1 MTDHAPGK
9 GLSSRTRKWLW
20 LAVMCAL
27 PLGAVIAA
35 DANKPATSPTTKAV
49 EKKDEKKKEDKD
61 AWKLADHWKLDILA
75 EKPAIHH
82 PSVVFPAPDG
92 RIFLAEDPMD
102 QKGSSKDPTDRI
114 LVIHPDGKITIFA
127 EGLYAV
133 FGLQYIDGKLYV
145 HHTPKL
151 SVFTDKDSV
160 GVDRKDL
167 IDSDNPSP
175 NVDGHGFN
183 DHIPSNIRLGM
194 DGYLY
199 VSTGDKGIYNAESKI
214 DHTKATIHGGG
225 IMRLRPDGTDVQV
238 YSTGTRNHLDMA
250 VNSEDELFTYD
261 NTDDGLGWWTRFSHM
276 VDGGFYG
283 YPYDY
288 RPAENDKE
296 AMPDWDAQ
304 KRTYDKAKQDWDK
317 ANKDKPAAQQSPKPV
332 EPYASPLKPWTLWRM
347 EEYGGGAPTGSVAYN
362 EAALPEEFH
371 GNVFASEWGKGQ
383 IERFALA
390 RSGATYTVTKHEVIL
405 KGGPGPLRP
414 VGIQVLEDGSGILVA
429 DWNYAGWRN
438 AEADAG
444 RLLKLTY
451 TGTLTPTPKPDWY
464 VAAASGKL
472 SPNANA
478 IPHYTK
484 ALSHPSESVRLVAQ
498 RRIAEAVRAA
508 RSSPST
514 TSAPVFEL
522 LKDPKAPAYAKWHAI
537 WTIDAIGGGTS
548 QFGEG
553 AIIEVLSDPTVDVS
567 VRMQAA
573 RQLGTRR
580 IKEAVPAL
588 VAALNDESEALRF
601 RAATALGRIGDIAAV
616 KPLLEKLG
624 DRDLFTHYAIFTAL
638 NRIGKSNPTAWEPIV
653 SALASENSDTRE
665 GAALAMHETYDEA
678 LVKLLA
684 ALVVNPSKASDAR
697 VAAVAAIAP
706 LQKQRKPW
714 EPTTADLKWWGTM
727 PARNSAPPKELEWAG
742 TQAVMD
748 AMRAALNDSNEVIR
762 HAAVQGL
769 KFAPDPAV
777 SDTLVK
783 LFEADKDVPT
793 RKAILAAMAAAK
805 SPTAVKFVDQILAE
819 PKQNEA
825 LFIPALEAAETAGG
839 PEMTATVLKFVADE
853 RNKPEQTIAA
863 LNTLI
868 KLPNATSLPTLLK
881 RMTDKDGGVINAAAN
896 AIGAIN
902 DDRSVTAV
910 APLLTDKRGE
920 VKRAAA
926 NTLAE
931 LKRASGIEPLLAVWQ
946 DKEIQ
951 KEAISAL
958 AAHPDIKALEAYLEG
973 LSLADGNVRNK
984 CRRAIE
990 STHEKALP
998 LIEARLDTNPPS
1010 ARAVAELQSI
1020 YEKFIPKEQRTGKLY
1035 QFDTKVLS
1043 PEAFL
1048 AYAKTHTGDAIVGKK
1063 IFLDQNGAACIKCH
1077 KVSNNGGDVGP
1088 ALDGVGGKYPRE
1100 FLVDSILYP
1109 SKQILDGYQ
1118 QTMIKRKS
1126 NGNLEAGIVRGET
1139 ETEVTLVD
1147 SAAQK
1152 IIIRKEDIVSR
1163 KLSNISLMPEGL
1175 QTALK
1180 PEEFAD
1186 VIAYLESLKEAPKK

>member
-1 MTDHAPGK
+1 M
-9 GLSSRTRKWLW
+9 
-20 LAVMCAL
+20 
-27 PLGAVIAA
+27 PLGMTPVWGAEEPKPQAA
-35 DANKPATSPTTKAV
+35 TKTAATKPV
-49 EKKDEKKKEDKD
+49 EKKEDKD
-61 AWKLADHWKLDILA
+61 AWKLADNWKLEILA

-114 LVIHPDGKITIFA
+114 LVIHPDGKITVFA

-133 FGLQYIDGKLYV
+133 FGLQYMDGKLYV

-199 VSTGDKGIYNAESKI
+199 VSTGDKGIYNAESNI

-276 VDGGFYG
+276 VDGGYYG

-296 AMPDWDAQ
+296 AMPDWGA
-304 KRTYDKAKQDWDK
+304 RRGAYDKARQEWDK
-317 ANKDKPAAQQSPKPV
+317 ANKDKPEAQQSPKPA
-332 EPYASPLKPWTLWRM
+332 EPYAASFKPWTLWRM
-347 EEYGGGAPTGSVAYN
+347 EEYGGGSPTGSVAYN

-383 IERFALA
+383 VERFALE
-390 RSGATYTVTKHEVIL
+390 RSGATYKVLKHEVIL
-405 KGGPGPLRP
+405 KGGPGALRP

-438 AEADAG
+438 AQTDAG

-451 TGTLTPTPKPDWY
+451 TGKLNSVPKPDWY
-464 VAAASGKL
+464 VHSAMSAEGASVGM
-472 SPNANA
+472 
-478 IPHYTK
+478 IGEWTK
-484 ALSHPSESVRLVAQ
+484 GLLHPSESVRLVAQ
-498 RRIAEAVRAA
+498 RKIARTVRGA
-508 RSSPST
+508 RSNPST
-514 TSAPVFEL
+514 NARPVFDL
-522 LKDPKAPAYAKWHAI
+522 LADTHAPAYARWHAI
-537 WTIDAIGGGTS
+537 WTLDAIDGGKMGRQT
-548 QFGEG
+548 
-553 AIIEVLSDPTVDVS
+553 IIDILKNPAEDVS

-573 RQLGTRR
+573 RQLGTR
-580 IKEAVPAL
+580 KATEAIPAL
-588 VAALNDESEALRF
+588 LIALDDGNEALRF
-601 RAATALGRIGDIAAV
+601 RAATALGRIGDVTAIA
-616 KPLLEKLG
+616 PLIDKLG

-638 NRIGKSNPTAWEPIV
+638 NRIGTANPAAWASIV
-653 SALASENSDTRE
+653 EALSSEKTEVRE
-665 GAALAMHETYDEA
+665 GAALSMHETYDEA

-684 ALVVNPSKASDAR
+684 AFIVNGSKAADAR
-697 VAAVAAIAP
+697 AAAIAAIAP

-714 EPTTADLKWWGTM
+714 EPTTTDLKWWGTM
-727 PARNSAPPKELEWAG
+727 PARNVAPPKEVEWAG

-748 AMRAALNDSNEVIR
+748 AMRSALNDANEEVR

-783 LFEADKDVPT
+783 LFENDKDVPT
-793 RKAILAAMAAAK
+793 RKAILGAMAAAK
-805 SPTAVKFVDQILAE
+805 SPAAVKFVDQILSD
-819 PKQNEA
+819 PKQYEA
-825 LFIPALEAAETAGG
+825 LFSPALEAAQTTGG
-839 PEMTATVLKFVADE
+839 AEMTASVLKFVATDG
-853 RNKPEQTIAA
+853 NTPAQTIAA
-863 LNTLI
+863 LTTLI
-868 KLPNATSLPTLLK
+868 KLPDVNSLPVLLK

-902 DDRSVTAV
+902 DDKAVTAV

-926 NTLAE
+926 NALAE
-931 LKRASGIEPLLAVWQ
+931 LKRASGTEPLLAVWQ

-998 LIEARLDTNPPS
+998 LIEARLETNPPS

-1035 QFDTKVLS
+1035 KFDTKALS

-1048 AYAKTHTGDAIVGKK
+1048 AFAKTHTGDPIHGKK
-1063 IFLDQNGAACIKCH
+1063 IFMDQNGAGCIKCH
-1077 KVSNNGGDVGP
+1077 KVTNNGGDVGP
-1088 ALDGVGGKYPRE
+1088 ALDGVGGKYPRD

-1126 NGNLEAGIVRGET
+1126 NNNLEAGIVRAET

-1147 SAAQK
+1147 SAGQK
-1152 IIIRKEDIVSR
+1152 IIIRKDDIATR
-1163 KLSNISLMPEGL
+1163 KISNISLMPEAL

-1180 PEEFAD
+1180 PEDFAD
-1186 VIAYLESLKEAPKK
+1186 VIAYLESLKEVPKK